1 MTSSTDNAP
10 ETIKPRGVVGSL
22 FLRLASAVL
31 PNLPRVVRFLTRAV
45 ANGFSPN
52 L

>member
-10 ETIKPRGVVGSL
+10 ETIEPRGLVGSL
-22 FLRLASAVL
+22 FSRLASAVL
-31 PNLPRVVRFLTRAV
+31 TNLLRVVRFLTRAV